1 MPAFAGRRKSSC
13 RRRVESAYCR
23 LMNSVAPDATST
35 GKQHFEVLDGLRGS
49 AALLVVLF
57 HIQGITVDF
66 AQGKLLLPHDYL
78 AVDFFFA
85 LSGFVIG
92 YAYDDRWARMTTL
105 EFFRI
110 RLIRLHP
117 LVVLGAIL
125 GLLSYLFDPFAGG
138 KQNPSAVML
147 LQALLLGLLLLPARP
162 LPNRW
167 DDTHTLNGP
176 SWTLL
181 QEYIGN
187 VAYALVLRRLT
198 TTALLVVA
206 IVGAIG
212 LFACG
217 ASLNTLDGG
226 WGWNNFW

>member
-1 MPAFAGRRKSSC
+1 MSDAT
-13 RRRVESAYCR
+13 
-23 LMNSVAPDATST
+23 PDLTST

-66 AQGKLLLPHDYL
+66 AQGKLLLPHAYL

-92 YAYDDRWARMTTL
+92 YAYDDRWVRMTVA
-105 EFFRI
+105 EFFRV

-117 LVVLGAIL
+117 LVVLGAVL
-125 GLLSYLFDPFAGG
+125 GLLSYLFDPFAGE
-138 KQNPSAVML
+138 KQNATLGL
-147 LQALLLGLLLLPARP
+147 LAQAFVLGLLLLPAKP

-187 VAYALVLRRLT
+187 IAYALVLRRLGT
-198 TTALLVVA
+198 RALLVVA
-206 IVGAIG
+206 
-212 LFACG
+212 
-217 ASLNTLDGG
+217 
-226 WGWNNFW
+226 

>member
-1 MPAFAGRRKSSC
+1 MSQAT
-13 RRRVESAYCR
+13 
-23 LMNSVAPDATST
+23 LDTTST

-49 AALLVVLF
+49 AAMLVVLF

-66 AQGKLLLPHDYL
+66 EQGKLLLPHAYL

-117 LVVLGAIL
+117 LVVSGAVL
-125 GLLSYLFDPFAGG
+125 GLLSYLFDPFAGD
-138 KQNPSAVML
+138 KQRTTMAMMA
-147 LQALLLGLLLLPARP
+147 QALLLGLLLLPAKP

-187 VAYALVLRRLT
+187 IAYALVLRRLGT
-198 TTALLVVA
+198 SALLMVA

-212 LFACG
+212 LFVCG
-217 ASLNTLDGG
+217 AKLNTLDGG
-226 WGWNNFW
+226 WGWNN